1 MKTLLFLSCIS
12 LFSVTIHSQPFQ
24 KNVEVTNGFYHDLN
38 LESINDASNDFAVAG
53 NIFDMN
59 FSTQLMAIH
68 RTNAAGMIQWSN
80 TYTDAVFPEVRVLDV
95 VNVVNTI
102 YATGYV
108 ADGSGKR
115 STFIAEVQASN
126 GAVLNAHFY
135 DMVNPGFNSQGFKIV
150 HTNSD
155 ANNDTVSDPGF
166 LIVGLFGACQTT
178 DINCGLNIGFVLRT
192 DMNLVP
198 IWTIEL
204 ENNNSTAG
212 TFDFDF
218 INDITETPTGFFLTG
233 SITGQVAPGLD
244 QQGVLA
250 YKIDFLGNPVWDQS
264 YIFGNSQDV
273 SVDAYYDSGS
283 QQIFMLCNY
292 SQTHYFGVTKLADAT
307 GVIDPSSWFLTGNDL
322 NTYAFR
328 IMESINN
335 PNTLLISGY
344 DRDESWVDGSSNPQF
359 GETNVFVHEFDKV
372 TGAITGSTRQ
382 YLVPHV
388 EHGPEEFNFWG
399 FQQPVIYYPDISL
412 PYTLNDGS
420 GTFLYHVGYRTTP
433 NSLTAAELFAV
444 PASKDNECVYLDKSL
459 TLQPLAFNPIIGTT
473 GQVTPTMG
481 PLQLIVSP
489 FNVQER
495 ICDDTLAVADN
506 NLPTIKLYPNPA
518 SQHLYVYGVDLSS
531 YRLLDA
537 VGREVSAGVLRSG
550 EAISLATV
558 NSGVYFLQIQLIDG
572 RNTTK
577 KLIVE

>member
-1 MKTLLFLSCIS
+1 MKTTLFLFSIS
-12 LFSVTIHSQPFQ
+12 LFSLTIYSQPFQ
-24 KNVEVTNGFYHDLN
+24 TNVEVANGFYHDIN
-38 LESINDASNDFAVAG
+38 IETINDLSNDFAIAA
-53 NIFDMN
+53 NIFDTN
-59 FSTQLMAIH
+59 FTTQLMAIH
-68 RTNAAGMIQWSN
+68 RMNAAGTIQWSN

-95 VNVVNTI
+95 VNVVDKI

-115 STFIAEVQASN
+115 STFIAEIQASN

-135 DMVNPGFNSQGFKIV
+135 DIVNPGFNSQGFKIV
-150 HTNSD
+150 QTNSD

-166 LIVGLFGACQTT
+166 LVVGLFGACQAT
-178 DINCGLNIGFVLRT
+178 DISCALNIGFVLRT
-192 DMNLVP
+192 DMNLAP

-233 SITGQVAPGLD
+233 SITGQVTPGVD

-250 YKIDFLGNPVWDQS
+250 YKIDFLGNPLWDQS

-273 SVDAYYDSGS
+273 SVDAYYDSNS

-307 GVIDPSSWFLTGNDL
+307 GVIDPGSWFLTGNDL

-328 IMESINN
+328 IMESFNN

-344 DRDESWVDGSSNPQF
+344 DRDESWVDGSNNPQF
-359 GETNVFVHEFDKV
+359 GQTNVFVHEFNKN
-372 TGAITGSTRQ
+372 TGAITGGTRQ

-420 GTFLYHVGYRTTP
+420 GTYLYHAGYRTTP
-433 NSLTAAELFAV
+433 NSTTAAELFAV
-444 PASKDNECVYLDKSL
+444 PGSMDNECVNLDKSL
-459 TLQPLAFNPIIGTT
+459 TLQPLVFNSIIGTT
-473 GQVTPTMG
+473 GHVTPSMG
-481 PLQLIVSP
+481 TLQLVASP

-495 ICDDTLAVADN
+495 ICDDTLAVSDN
-506 NLPTIKLYPNPA
+506 ELPAIKLYPNPA
-518 SQHLYVYGVDLSS
+518 SQHVYVYGMDLSS
-531 YRLLDA
+531 YHLLDSL
-537 VGREVSAGVLRSG
+537 GRVVLTGTLSSG
-550 EAISLATV
+550 ENISLSTV
-558 NSGVYFLQIQLIDG
+558 VSGVYFLKIQLRDG
-572 RNTTK
+572 RYTIK
-577 KLIVE
+577 KLIVK